1 MSEAPV
7 ICSFDDFRIGQTF
20 AGGSRRV
27 TEEDIARFSDLGGD
41 FHPLHRDD
49 SAAQAQGYA
58 SKLAHGPLG
67 LSAFFG
73 WFFDL
78 SLARADIV
86 GLLNTDWH
94 YVGPIYAG
102 DTLSFRM
109 IITGCRRTST
119 GDRGIVTRS
128 VEVLNQSGTVVQ
140 KGNSALMYRSEPGRR
155 RLGQEL
161 FTSEWAKALAERLN
175 ANAAF
180 VSAMATWDGA
190 FGLGNNRDEVAFRIY
205 RGRIIEAGTRPPRG
219 TDFAVHADGATW
231 SRLMTGADGLFMI
244 EAMQGA
250 FSVRGNAYEYL
261 RFTKALSL
269 VVSAMRD
276 FAQEGA
282 EL

>member
-1 MSEAPV
+1 MCDAPV
-7 ICSFDDFRIGQTF
+7 IRSFDDFRIGQRF
-20 AGGSRRV
+20 AGGSRKV
-27 TEEDIARFSDLGGD
+27 TEDDIASFAELGGD

-49 SAAQAQGYA
+49 QSARVQGYA
-58 SKLAHGPLG
+58 SKLAHGPFG
-67 LSAFFG
+67 LAAFFG

-86 GLLNTDWH
+86 GLLDTDWR

-109 IITGCRRTST
+109 TITGCRRTSA
-119 GDRGIVTRS
+119 GDRGIVTRN

-140 KGNSALMYRSEPGRR
+140 AGNSALMYRCEAGRR
-155 RLGQEL
+155 IKGQEL
-161 FTSEWAKALAERLN
+161 FTSEWAKALADRLN

-180 VSAMATWDGA
+180 VSAMAVWDGA
-190 FGLGNNRDEVAFRIY
+190 FGLGNNRDEAAFRIY
-205 RGRIIEAGTRPPRG
+205 RGRVIEAGTRPPRG
-219 TDFAVHADGATW
+219 IDFAMHADGAVW
-231 SRLMTGADGLFMI
+231 ARLMTGADGLFMI
-244 EAMQGA
+244 EAMRGA

-269 VVSAMRD
+269 VVGAMRD

-282 EL
+282 AL